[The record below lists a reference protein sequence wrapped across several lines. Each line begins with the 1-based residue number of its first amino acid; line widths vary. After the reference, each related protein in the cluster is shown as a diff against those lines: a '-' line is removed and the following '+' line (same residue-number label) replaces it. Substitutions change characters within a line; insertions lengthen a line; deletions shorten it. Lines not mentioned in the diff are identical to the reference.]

1 MNRKIF
7 MGTIAGSLIL
17 LGSLACGPAPSSARM
32 KTTVQ
37 AEQDDPFVNHSK
49 GVMLLHQ
56 KEYSSAAGYF
66 KRATEGEPDNAA
78 YWNDFGLAMS
88 FMGEFDVAKE
98 SFEKALKLQG
108 DLTDAHNNLGM
119 IYTEQ
124 NELEKALEE
133 YGKVIQDKTYPTPY
147 FPYFNIGLLKMKQ
160 GQKEAAQM
168 AFEQAIR
175 LKPDFYRAYA
185 ELATLYAA
193 KDEYGDAYNAVK
205 KAQKQFPDHPVLLLL
220 EARCQYHLKHYNESR
235 RILTKLSLLYP
246 NQRIRKG
253 MDKLQK
259 KLTRKMI
266 LGE

>member
-1 MNRKIF
+1 MNSKILVCAF
-7 MGTIAGSLIL
+7 SGSLML
-17 LGSLACGPAPSSARM
+17 AGLACAPAPSSA
-32 KTTVQ
+32 KVKSTVQ

-56 KEYSSAAGYF
+56 KEYSSAAGYL
-66 KRATEGEPDNAA
+66 KRAAEGEPDNAA

-88 FMGEFDVAKE
+88 FMGEFKVAE
-98 SFEKALKLQG
+98 SSFEKALKLHP

-124 NELEKALEE
+124 NKLDKALAE

-147 FPYFNIGLLKMKQ
+147 FPYFNIGLLKLKQ
-160 GQKEAAQM
+160 GQKDAAQM

-185 ELATLYAA
+185 EVASLYA
-193 KDEYGDAYNAVK
+193 DSGQYGDAYNAVK
-205 KAQKQFPDHPVLLLL
+205 KAQKQFPDQPDLLLL
-220 EARCQYHLKHYNESR
+220 EARCQYELKHYGEAR

-246 NQRIRKG
+246 NQKIREG
-253 MDKLQK
+253 MDKLK
-259 KLTRKMI
+259 KELTKKMF
-266 LGE
+266 LGD